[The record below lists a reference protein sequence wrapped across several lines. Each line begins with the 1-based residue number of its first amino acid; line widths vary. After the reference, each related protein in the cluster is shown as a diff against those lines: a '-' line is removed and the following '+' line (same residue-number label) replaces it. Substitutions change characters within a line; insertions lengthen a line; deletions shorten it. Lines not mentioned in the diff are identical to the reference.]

1 MSRLWLRCRYWF
13 DSTLARGTWAN
24 IMLLILIA
32 LVAATLLTPLILVLT
47 PLDDHGERRG
57 AVATFWETFGK
68 EFRLALPHPGQ
79 PWQLMLQLLL
89 GATVVFFGAAVTSV
103 LVSGLI
109 GKLIALRAGGSR
121 VMESGHVVILGW
133 SEQIFTI
140 IDELATA
147 QAGRR
152 KLVVAVLANEDLATM
167 NAAILQR
174 VRQRKH
180 VRVVCRHGVP
190 MDEDDLLLMN
200 LTQARSVILLNPQ
213 SSGDTDLDT
222 TTIKTLLA
230 LSTQPDITTP
240 VVAALS
246 STSNMEVARLAGG
259 QQATILDTDDLIA
272 RLITHAA
279 RQPGVSAILTDLF
292 DFAGAEVRLTRQ
304 PTLAGSTFGAALT
317 AFAAAVPIGLVR
329 AGGTV
334 LNPEHHTTLAEDDQ
348 LVVLADDYGPLKLV
362 PPGGVQVIS
371 SAIVAGDAPPA
382 RPVRHLVLGW
392 NRRGPRILAD
402 LAENAAPGSIITVV
416 GGEPGAQVIGNAEV
430 TIHSG
435 RASDRSTLADLRV
448 DSYHQIIVLAADGPA
463 LAADAQVISTLLH
476 LRAMLGTRRHQCAV
490 VSEVRDDRDRK
501 LVQATRVDD
510 FIVSDH
516 LISLLMAQL
525 AEQSA
530 ISDVFAQLLG
540 SENAKVCLPR
550 AADLVQPGVTVN
562 FATIVESARHQG
574 QIAIG
579 YRHTQG
585 TSSVAG
591 FGVVLNPPL
600 ATEVVL
606 SEGDQIVILTAERVE
621 RSQAA

>member
-1 MSRLWLRCRYWF
+1 MSRLWLRSRYLF
-13 DSTLARGTWAN
+13 DSTLSRGTWAN
-24 IMLLILIA
+24 ILLLIVIA
-32 LVAATLLTPLILVLT
+32 LVVATLLTPLILVLT
-47 PLDDHGERRG
+47 PLDDHGERRS

-68 EFRLALPHPGQ
+68 EFRLALPPPSR

-109 GKLIALRAGGSR
+109 GKLIALRAGGSK

-133 SEQIFTI
+133 SEQIFTF

-152 KLVVAVLANEDLATM
+152 KLVVAVLADQDLATM

-174 VRQRKH
+174 IKQHKH
-180 VRVVCRHGVP
+180 VKVVCRHGTP

-213 SSGDTDLDT
+213 SPTDTDPDT

-230 LSTQPDITTP
+230 LSTQPDLVAP

-259 QQATILDTDDLIA
+259 AQATILDADDLIA
-272 RLITHAA
+272 RLVTHAA

-317 AFAAAVPIGLVR
+317 AFAAAVPIGLLR
-329 AGGTV
+329 AGVTA
-334 LNPEHHTTLAEDDQ
+334 LNPQHETILAEDDQ
-348 LVVLADDYGPLKLV
+348 LVVLAEDYGPLTLV
-362 PPGGVQVIS
+362 APGTVQVSS
-371 SAIVAGDAPPA
+371 SAVTAGDAPPA
-382 RPVRHLVLGW
+382 QPVRHLVLGW
-392 NRRGPRILAD
+392 NRRGARILAD
-402 LAENAAPGSIITVV
+402 LAENAAPGSVITVV
-416 GGEPGAQVIGNAEV
+416 GGEPGAQVMGNAQV
-430 TIHSG
+430 TIHG
-435 RASDRSTLADLRV
+435 KRTIDRSTLVDLRV
-448 DSYHQIIVLAADGPA
+448 DSYQQIIVLASDGPA

-476 LRAMLGTRRHQCAV
+476 LRAVLGARRHECTV

-501 LVQATRVDD
+501 LIQATRVDD

-525 AEQSA
+525 SEQSA
-530 ISDVFAQLLG
+530 ISDVFVQLLG
-540 SENAKVCLPR
+540 SSGVRVCLRR
-550 AADLVQPGVTVN
+550 AADLVQLGVTVH
-562 FATIVESARHQG
+562 FATIVESARRQG

-579 YRHTQG
+579 YRHTEG
-585 TSSVAG
+585 TSSLAG

-600 ATEVVL
+600 AAEVVV
-606 SEGDQIVILTAERVE
+606 SEGVQIVTLTAERVE
-621 RSQAA
+621 RSPAV

>member
-13 DSTLARGTWAN
+13 DSALARGTWAS

-32 LVAATLLTPLILVLT
+32 FVVATLVTPLILLLT
-47 PLDDHGERRG
+47 PLDDQGDRRG
-57 AVATFWETFGK
+57 AIATFWETFGK
-68 EFRLALPHPGQ
+68 EFRLVLPDPSQ
-79 PWQLMLQLLL
+79 TWQLLLQLLL
-89 GATVVFFGAAVTSV
+89 GATAVFFGAAVTSV

-109 GKLIALRAGGSR
+109 GKLVALRAGGSR

-152 KLVVAVLANEDLATM
+152 KLVVAVLADEDLATM

-174 VRQRKH
+174 VRQRKR
-180 VRVVCRHGVP
+180 VKVVCRHGTP

-200 LTQARSVILLNPQ
+200 LAQARSVILLNPQ
-213 SSGDTDLDT
+213 SHGDTDPDT

-230 LSTQPDITTP
+230 LKTQPDLTTP
-240 VVAALS
+240 VVTALR
-246 STSNMEVARLAGG
+246 STDNMEVARLAGG
-259 QQATILDTDDLIA
+259 EQATIIDANDLIA

-317 AFAAAVPIGLVR
+317 AFASAVPIGLVH
-329 AGGTV
+329 AGRTV
-334 LNPEHHTTLAEDDQ
+334 LNPEHHTILAEDDR
-348 LVVLADDYGPLKLV
+348 LVVLAEDYGRLKLA
-362 PPGGVQVIS
+362 PPGGVRVIS
-371 SAIVAGDAPPA
+371 SAIVAGNERPVQ
-382 RPVRHLVLGW
+382 PVRHLVLGW
-392 NRRGPRILAD
+392 NRCVPRILAD
-402 LAENAAPGSIITVV
+402 LAESAAPGSIITVV
-416 GGEPGAQVIGNAEV
+416 GGEPGEHVMGNAHV
-430 TIHSG
+430 TIQSG
-435 RASDRSTLADLRV
+435 RPSDRSTLADLRV
-448 DSYHQIIVLAADGPA
+448 DSYHQIIVPAADGPA

-476 LRAMLGTRRHQCAV
+476 LRAMLGTRRHRCTV

-501 LVQATRVDD
+501 LIQASRVDD

-525 AEQSA
+525 SEQSA
-530 ISDVFAQLLG
+530 ISDVFTQLLG
-540 SENAKVCLPR
+540 GNNAKVCLRR
-550 AADLVQPGVTVN
+550 ASDLVRPGTTVN
-562 FATIVESARHQG
+562 FATIVESARRQG

-579 YRHTQG
+579 YRHTRD

-591 FGVVLNPPL
+591 FGVVLNPSL

-606 SEGDQIVILTAERVE
+606 GEGDQIVILTAKRVE
-621 RSQAA
+621 QSQAV